1 MSSIFFAS
9 AGELAS
15 LSAKELALRIRSEGC
30 VFDLPP
36 IVQALLQKMEEDPTE
51 YVDAEVSRS
60 CDKAEEISETLDQI
74 NDDLVHFRAFFEESL
89 QELDRGDD
97 ESDNRRLFI
106 EEKDAKQILGEI
118 EDVIGKASGID
129 PYSIVPDL

>member
-1 MSSIFFAS
+1 
-9 AGELAS
+9 
-15 LSAKELALRIRSEGC
+15 
-30 VFDLPP
+30 
-36 IVQALLQKMEEDPTE
+36 MEEDPTE
-51 YVDAEVSRS
+51 YVDAEVRRS

-74 NDDLVHFRAFFEESL
+74 NDNLVHFRAFFEESL

>member
-9 AGELAS
+9 AGELSA
-15 LSAKELALRIRSEGC
+15 LSAKELALRIRSECC

-36 IVQALLQKMEEDPTE
+36 IVQVLLQKMDEDPTE
-51 YVDAEVSRS
+51 EIDAELRSSNDTAEAVSEKL
-60 CDKAEEISETLDQI
+60 DKIS
-74 NDDLVHFRAFFEESL
+74 DDLSHIRAFFEESL
-89 QELDRGDD
+89 QELERGDD

-118 EDVIGKASGID
+118 EDIIGKASGID

>member
-9 AGELAS
+9 AGELSA
-15 LSAKELALRIRSEGC
+15 LSAKELALRIRSECC

-36 IVQALLQKMEEDPTE
+36 IVQVLLQKMEEDPTE
-51 YVDAEVSRS
+51 YVDAEVRRS

-89 QELDRGDD
+89 QELDRGED
-97 ESDNRRLFI
+97 ESDNRLFI
-106 EEKDAKQILGEI
+106 EKKDAKQILGEI

>member
-9 AGELAS
+9 AGELSA
-15 LSAKELALRIRSEGC
+15 LSAKELALRIRSECC

-36 IVQALLQKMEEDPTE
+36 IVQVLLQKMEEDPTE
-51 YVDAEVSRS
+51 YVDAEVRRS

-89 QELDRGDD
+89 QELDRGED
-97 ESDNRRLFI
+97 ESDNRLFI
-106 EEKDAKQILGEI
+106 EKIDAKQILGEI

>member
-1 MSSIFFAS
+1 MSSIFCAS
-9 AGELAS
+9 AGELSA
-15 LSAKELALRIRSEGC
+15 LSAKELALRIRSECC

-36 IVQALLQKMEEDPTE
+36 IVQVLLQKMEEDPTE
-51 YVDAEVSRS
+51 YVDAEVRRS

-89 QELDRGDD
+89 QELDRGED
-97 ESDNRRLFI
+97 ESDNRLFI
-106 EEKDAKQILGEI
+106 EKKDAKQILGEI

>member
-9 AGELAS
+9 AGELSS
-15 LSAKELALRIRSEGC
+15 LSAKELALRIRSECC

-36 IVQALLQKMEEDPTE
+36 IVQVLLQKMEEDPTE
-51 YVDAEVSRS
+51 EIDAELRSSNDTAEAVSEKL
-60 CDKAEEISETLDQI
+60 DKIS
-74 NDDLVHFRAFFEESL
+74 DDLSHIRAFFEESL
-89 QELDRGDD
+89 QELERGDD

-106 EEKDAKQILGEI
+106 EEKDVKKLLGELEDI
-118 EDVIGKASGID
+118 ESDVADID

>member
-9 AGELAS
+9 AGELSA
-15 LSAKELALRIRSEGC
+15 LSAKELALRIRSECC

-36 IVQALLQKMEEDPTE
+36 IVQVLLQKMEEDPTE
-51 YVDAEVSRS
+51 YVDAEVRRS

-74 NDDLVHFRAFFEESL
+74 NDDLVHFRALFEESL
-89 QELDRGDD
+89 QELDRGED
-97 ESDNRRLFI
+97 ESDNRLFI
-106 EEKDAKQILGEI
+106 EKKDAKQILGEI

>member
-1 MSSIFFAS
+1 M
-9 AGELAS
+9 S

-51 YVDAEVSRS
+51 YVDAEVRRS

-74 NDDLVHFRAFFEESL
+74 NDDLVHFRVFFEESL
-89 QELDRGDD
+89 QELDRGED
-97 ESDNRRLFI
+97 ESDNRLFI
-106 EEKDAKQILGEI
+106 EKKDAKQILGEI
-118 EDVIGKASGID
+118 EDVIGKASAID

>member
-9 AGELAS
+9 AGELTS
-15 LSAKELALRIRSEGC
+15 LSAKELALRIRSECC

-36 IVQALLQKMEEDPTE
+36 IVQVLLQKMEEDPTE
-51 YVDAEVSRS
+51 YVDAEVRRS

-89 QELDRGDD
+89 QELDRGED
-97 ESDNRRLFI
+97 ESDNRLFI
-106 EEKDAKQILGEI
+106 EKKDAKQILGEI
-118 EDVIGKASGID
+118 EDVIGKASAID

>member
-9 AGELAS
+9 AGELSA
-15 LSAKELALRIRSEGC
+15 LSAKELALRIRSECC

-36 IVQALLQKMEEDPTE
+36 IVQVLLQKMEEDPTE

-89 QELDRGDD
+89 QELDRGED
-97 ESDNRRLFI
+97 ESDNRLFI
-106 EEKDAKQILGEI
+106 EKKDAKQILGEI